1 MKTQDRKKKVK
12 FWICKCSLEMAIVGK
27 RQRWRQE
34 RAGREV
40 CPHLLLLPMEAWTP
54 FEELLFLL
62 RLIPVGMGIVSSGNS
77 GNNEQ
82 LSGSP
87 MASHFFFFF
96 FLEATMAS
104 LAMVHKIA
112 KSQTQQK

>member
-1 MKTQDRKKKVK
+1 
-12 FWICKCSLEMAIVGK
+12 MAIVGK

-34 RAGREV
+34 RAGREA
-40 CPHLLLLPMEAWTP
+40 CPHLLLLPMETWTP

-62 RLIPVGMGIVSSGNS
+62 RLIPVGMRIVSSGNS
-77 GNNEQ
+77 GNSYQ

-87 MASHFFFFF
+87 IAPHFFF

-104 LAMVHKIA
+104 LAVVHRIA
-112 KSQTQQK
+112 KSQT